1 MLKIVIVG
9 EEVENKMTFDPTGKE
24 RMKMTESETIYRYI
38 HAGKGEVT
46 LVSPQSLKAHSY
58 SFEQPTNPA
67 QFPEN
72 TIFVYVLHN
81 GHKMYLGMLDGS
93 GFKMTRGSS
102 FGEDTESVKGARYIV
117 KMANRQDVVDKD
129 LMHLYHSGKCCM
141 CGRTLES
148 DKAMKRG
155 IGRCCLKKFNIAL
168 GATPWDGN

>member
-1 MLKIVIVG
+1 MV
-9 EEVENKMTFDPTGKE
+9 FDPTGKD
-24 RMKMTESETIYRYI
+24 RQKMTDSQTIYRYI

-58 SFEQPTNPA
+58 VFSTPRNANE
-67 QFPEN
+67 FPEN

-81 GHKMYLGMLDGS
+81 GHKIYLGMLDGS
-93 GFKMTRGSS
+93 GFRLTPKSS
-102 FGEDTESVKGARYIV
+102 FGEDTEAVRGARYII

-129 LMHLYHSGKCCM
+129 LMHLYHSGRCCY

-155 IGRCCLKKFNIAL
+155 IGRCCLQKYNIQLEAV
-168 GATPWDGN
+168 PWDGN